1 MDPTLELQGA
11 IVQRL
16 RSYAPLTALIGN
28 RVYDE
33 VPTDDNGAVSAAR
46 FPYVSI
52 GPTSAFSD
60 DADCIFADNITFQ
73 IDAWS
78 IDVGMPE
85 VRRIAHAIRQ
95 AFRGFDIVLAQ
106 NALVLFEHD
115 RTDYIRD
122 GDIKH
127 ASIRFTAV
135 IETP

>member
-16 RSYAPLTALIGN
+16 RSFAPLTALIGN

-52 GPTSAFSD
+52 GPTTSISD
-60 DADCIFADNITFQ
+60 DADCIFADDITFQ

-85 VRRIAHAIRQ
+85 VRNIAYAVRQ
-95 AFRGFDIVLAQ
+95 AFRGFELVLTQ
-106 NALVLFEHD
+106 NALVSFEHE
-115 RTDYIRD
+115 RTQYIRD
-122 GDIKH
+122 GDVKH
-127 ASIRFTAV
+127 AAIRFTALT
-135 IETP
+135 ESP